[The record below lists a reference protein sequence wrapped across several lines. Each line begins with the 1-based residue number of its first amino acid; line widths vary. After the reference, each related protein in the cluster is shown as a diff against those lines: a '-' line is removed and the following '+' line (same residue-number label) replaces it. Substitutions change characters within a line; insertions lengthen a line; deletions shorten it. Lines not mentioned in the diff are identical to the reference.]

1 MNGYTNAHFAELPEG
16 SSPRT
21 STSEVKERK
30 QLISSKACGK
40 HSGGTVA
47 DVHTANNPSTSLRP
61 RFLSDPNSNSVPRL
75 PWPRWPR

>member
-47 DVHTANNPSTSLRP
+47 
-61 RFLSDPNSNSVPRL
+61 
-75 PWPRWPR
+75 